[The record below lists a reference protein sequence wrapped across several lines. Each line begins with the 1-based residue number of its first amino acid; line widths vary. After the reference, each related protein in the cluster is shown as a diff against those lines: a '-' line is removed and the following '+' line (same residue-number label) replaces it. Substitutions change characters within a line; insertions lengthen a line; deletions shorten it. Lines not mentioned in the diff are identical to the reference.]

1 MAGRPSPPPPPLGH
15 TLPQDTGSQLSNL
28 PEFGPVD
35 DWTPGGT
42 VPPNLGLWV
51 GGLGR
56 DRACLTRPSSPL
68 PQWWPCNATPVTSP
82 PVCPAVSPPPPA
94 APTKPC
100 AKPHS
105 TPWRSVSGQGGPG
118 VPGSELPPAL
128 LELASPGT
136 QCQRAATTLIMS
148 PEGSW
153 SKQPGC
159 PPRLPPSRLPVVG
172 TPFTLAWESLGREL
186 PQPMGHPEQV
196 TACPWVSARGG
207 RRKGPW
213 HEGTE
218 TWAATP
224 EWVLCQADGQDLE
237 AAEDRVSGQ
246 PDGGAPC
253 PQCTPFWGTPR

>member
-1 MAGRPSPPPPPLGH
+1 M
-15 TLPQDTGSQLSNL
+15 
-28 PEFGPVD
+28 D

-105 TPWRSVSGQGGPG
+105 TPWRSVSGQGGPRG
-118 VPGSELPPAL
+118 PRVRAASSPSRAGQPRRTVPESSHHLNHVPRGLLVQAARPPA
-128 LELASPGT
+128 T
-136 QCQRAATTLIMS
+136 
-148 PEGSW
+148 
-153 SKQPGC
+153 
-159 PPRLPPSRLPVVG
+159 PPSFPPSVAG

-207 RRKGPW
+207 GRKGPW